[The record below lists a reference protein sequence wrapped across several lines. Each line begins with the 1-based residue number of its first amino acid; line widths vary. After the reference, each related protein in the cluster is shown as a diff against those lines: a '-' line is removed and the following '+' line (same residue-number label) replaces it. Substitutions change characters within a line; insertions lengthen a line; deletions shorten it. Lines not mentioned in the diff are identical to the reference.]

1 MKFNITTKL
10 SQQYMFNQI
19 DLEIQLQFIEETKNH
34 LISMEN
40 ILLGV
45 KENQKLDIQD
55 INTMMRGAH
64 SIKGGAA
71 MINMDILS
79 DLAHV
84 LEENFKTLKTRK
96 NDLELDSNI
105 QNLLL
110 AVIDNFRKIMNLP
123 LDSVEIEL
131 PATNCYEVFTQLHD
145 ILGDAKVEDAST
157 IFATEDN
164 SQEIVV
170 LIFQTQVEECLQKL
184 ESLLQEKSENLGEE
198 LSTMSSQLGG
208 LGHMFD
214 LSNFIQ
220 LCESV
225 TDHLNQANNPEKV
238 LKIGNLALESWRL
251 SQVLVL
257 KNKLDLLPTSLDN
270 SGSIY
275 PIPETPKVIDIPI
288 FTPAKVE
295 SSENTI
301 RVPLKQ
307 LEELNNYSNELV
319 VKRQQLSLQL
329 EQLRHLARYLNKQ
342 ATDLERQQYE
352 AKIAV
357 QNPSLHAFTVKI
369 QEIATDI
376 ATHLEDTGKI
386 NYSLNRNAQHLQELL
401 SQILMRPLSHILER
415 FPRVLHDLCTEHNKK
430 AELRIVG
437 ADIRL
442 QGNIL
447 EALQEPLLH
456 LLRNAFDHGI
466 ETPEQRHAYGKSE
479 TGIIEISAIHQQTRS
494 IITVSDDGRGVNLD
508 KVRQRALTIGLD
520 ASLLEQASNKD
531 ILDLIFEPGFST
543 REEVSNLSGRGVGMD
558 VVRSKVKEIG
568 GEVILDTVQGMG
580 TSFTISVP
588 LSLSALR
595 VLLLESDRMLV
606 AIPSEAVVAIFLSP
620 QERIITI
627 GEREYLSHQDDM
639 LPLMRLHQYWQFNC
653 PRYHKKSQRT
663 GRFNSQVVVVIK
675 HNHQVSAL
683 QVEHCWGEQQV
694 EIRAIEGNIPLPT
707 ELSNCTILD
716 DGRIVPLVNLD
727 EILTREHHKIGSKI
741 LPFLVAKKAKP
752 TVLLV
757 DDSINIR
764 RYLASTLEKA
774 GYFVEEAEDG
784 LDAWEKLQAGL
795 VVNGIICDV
804 DMPRLDGYG
813 LLAHLKSHS
822 QLKRIPVTM
831 LTSQTSDRYRQL
843 AFQLGAKAYLFKP
856 YNEYDLL
863 RKLAEVINFSEVR

>member
-1 MKFNITTKL
+1 
-10 SQQYMFNQI
+10 MFNQI
-19 DLEIQLQFIEETKNH
+19 DLEIQAQFIEETKQH
-34 LISMEN
+34 LVTIEN
-40 ILLGV
+40 VLLGV
-45 KENQKLDIQD
+45 KNNQKLDIQD
-55 INTMMRGAH
+55 INTMMRSAH
-64 SIKGGAA
+64 SIKGGAG
-71 MINMDILS
+71 MINMDIFS
-79 DLAHV
+79 DLAHI

-110 AVIDNFRKIMNLP
+110 TVIDYFQQIINLP
-123 LDSVEIEL
+123 LDSVEIEI
-131 PATNCYEVFTQLHD
+131 PATSCYEVFTELHN
-145 ILGDAKVEDAST
+145 ILGDAEEEDVST
-157 IFATEDN
+157 ILATEDN
-164 SQEIVV
+164 SQNIVV
-170 LIFQTQVEECLQKL
+170 LIFQTQVEECLQQV
-184 ESLLQEKSENLGEE
+184 ESLLQKKPQNLRDE
-198 LSTMSSQLGG
+198 LSTISSQLGG

-225 TDHLNQANNPEKV
+225 TEQLNQANSKDKV
-238 LKIGNLALESWRL
+238 VKIGNLALGSWRL

-257 KNKLDLLPTSLDN
+257 KNKLDLLPNNLDLDN
-270 SGSIY
+270 DNSDSIY
-275 PIPETPKVIDIPI
+275 PMPETPKVIDIPI

-295 SSENTI
+295 PGENTI
-301 RVPLKQ
+301 RVPFKQ
-307 LEELNNYSNELV
+307 LEEINNYSNELV
-319 VKRQQLSLQL
+319 FKRQQLSLKL
-329 EQLRHLARYLNKQ
+329 EQLRHLTHYLNRQ

-352 AKIAV
+352 AKIAT
-357 QNPSLHAFTVKI
+357 QNPALHAFTVKI

-376 ATHLEDTGKI
+376 KAHLEDTGRI
-386 NYSLNRNAQHLQELL
+386 NYSLNRNAQQLQASL
-401 SQILMRPLSHILER
+401 SQILMRPLSEILER
-415 FPRVLHDLCTEHNKK
+415 FPRVLHNLCNEHSKK
-430 AELRIVG
+430 AELRIMG

-442 QGNIL
+442 ERNIL

-466 ETPEQRHAYGKSE
+466 ETPEQRHACGKSE
-479 TGIIEISAIHQQTRS
+479 TGIIEISATHQQNRTL
-494 IITVSDDGRGVNLD
+494 ITVSDDGRGVNLD
-508 KVRQRALTIGLD
+508 KVRQRALTMGLD
-520 ASLLEQASNKD
+520 ASLLEQASEKD

-568 GEVILDTVQGMG
+568 GEVILDTTEGVG
-580 TSFTISVP
+580 TSFTLSVP
-588 LSLSALR
+588 LSLSVLR
-595 VLLLESDRMLV
+595 VLLLESDRMLL
-606 AIPSEAVVAIFLSP
+606 AIPSEAVIAIFLSP
-620 QERIITI
+620 EERIVTI

-639 LPLMRLHQYWQFNC
+639 LPLIRLSQCWQFNC
-653 PRYHKKSQRT
+653 PRYHQKTHKT
-663 GRFNSQVVVVIK
+663 TKFNSQVVVVIQ

-694 EIRAIEGNIPLPT
+694 EIRAIEGNIPLPI

-716 DGRIVPLVNLD
+716 DGRVVPLVNLD
-727 EILTREHHKIGSKI
+727 ELLTREHQKVTSKQ
-741 LPFLVAKKAKP
+741 PAFLVGTKSKP

-774 GYFVEEAEDG
+774 GYFVEQAEDG

-795 VVNGIICDV
+795 LVNCIICDI

-813 LLAHLKSHS
+813 LLAQLKSHS

-831 LTSQTSDRYRQL
+831 LTSQTSDRYQQL

-856 YNEYDLL
+856 FNEYDLL
-863 RKLAEVINFSEVR
+863 NKLAEVIGSY